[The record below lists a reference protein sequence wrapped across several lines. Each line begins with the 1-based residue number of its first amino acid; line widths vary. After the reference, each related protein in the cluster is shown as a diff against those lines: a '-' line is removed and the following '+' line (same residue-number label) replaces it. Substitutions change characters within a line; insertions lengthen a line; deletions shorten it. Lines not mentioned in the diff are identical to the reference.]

1 LSRLLS
7 PAGVVGASLCAAL
20 LAAAPA
26 NAAMTVGTFVAR
38 ADGLRDQGFAAMLS
52 PDFQVLKE
60 EARQAKA
67 QLKADNAARIA
78 AGKPRIACVPEGESV
93 GIEEMLDGLAAL
105 PKADQRRPLKDG
117 YAKVLARKF
126 PCR

>member
-1 LSRLLS
+1 MFRLVS
-7 PAGVVGASLCAAL
+7 IAVVAAML
-20 LAAAPA
+20 GAAPVG
-26 NAAMTVGTFVAR
+26 AAMTVGTFVHR
-38 ADGLRDQGFAAMLS
+38 ADALRDQGFAAMLS

-67 QLKADNAARIA
+67 QLKADNAARVA
-78 AGKPRIACVPEGESV
+78 ARKPRIACVPEGESV

-105 PKADQRRPLKDG
+105 PAADQRRPLKDG